1 MIMCFDKRIDMMS
14 WKDKEYNT
22 PLHFACESG
31 NCEIVKLLLLNNADP
46 LACRMHDVT
55 PLHIAAKE
63 GFIDI
68 ASVLLQNDAS
78 EIDIADANL
87 LSPIHYAAQFGKV
100 KMIEFLLHK
109 GADIECQDTDSYTPL
124 LTSAAY
130 GQLQAMKA
138 LINAKASTDDVDR
151 NGKSLVFI
159 TAEEDQV
166 QILEALVLGVYEK
179 WGSELVNTP
188 DAIHNTPLHIAAKKG
203 HINSLKILLKA
214 SHLKVDA
221 RNEAERTPLHLA
233 AVAGHANVINELLH
247 YAEENDKD
255 ILKDEDD
262 DGNTALHLACIN
274 EKFQA
279 AKALILA
286 GADPEDRNA
295 RQWTP
300 MDCAAESGRVQI
312 VQLLIDAE
320 AQVDPRDINNATP
333 LHVACKAGHIKVVN
347 VLLENGAKVSI
358 CDSKGFNALD
368 VAIENGQKDVAM
380 AIVTSN
386 QWMSALRNVTYFDQ
400 STNSA
405 VGGGA
410 MGGATFTTPMRRII
424 RKMPDV
430 AEVVFNRCCQTNE
443 DAVSSIDHPD
453 YKINFIY
460 EFLED
465 FRVDS
470 GYSRRFT
477 RTRTARRRS
486 VPIEEVAS
494 SAGDFDEDTEG
505 GGGGGRAIGDDNEGN
520 VGYQTTWGPVGY
532 SRQDHCLQI
541 LANSKSVEL
550 LKHPLAANLLHYKWF
565 KYGQM
570 LYFSNL
576 FIYLLFVIFL
586 TSFALASLSPN
597 SNTCQIV
604 LSNANSSSLSCTAE
618 TSRASQYFVPVGAAF
633 VILFAIIKLLFEFI
647 QFLKYRI
654 QYLLDWVNYLELLLF
669 VFAILFA
676 FIYTED
682 CYCPHK
688 WQWELGA
695 IAVFL
700 SWIDLVIFVSKLPIT
715 GIYVVMFM
723 NIFYIFLKLV
733 FLAILLVL
741 AFAFSFNML
750 FNDPISEAMGIRTPF
765 MNSWRSIVKTMT
777 MTTGEFEFDST
788 FRQTGSQSEAGSD
801 DIQFPFASYVLWIL
815 FLILM
820 PILFINLLVGLAVD
834 DIKGMQESAGT
845 NRLALRVELTLTVE
859 EYLPLWLR
867 KNFIVGRDTIYPNRK
882 LGFIKHLLY
891 NVLGVFRFDSAENI
905 KNALN
910 APPAPIEEVQ
920 QQNQA
925 LARRVDDLCSSVE
938 TLSEQ
943 NERLLAVVS
952 ALAESQGVASNVS
965 GIPPSSPAHSLKPA
979 PGSTSRGRS
988 PSALSEKTTTSFI

>member
-1 MIMCFDKRIDMMS
+1 
-14 WKDKEYNT
+14 
-22 PLHFACESG
+22 
-31 NCEIVKLLLLNNADP
+31 
-46 LACRMHDVT
+46 
-55 PLHIAAKE
+55 
-63 GFIDI
+63 
-68 ASVLLQNDAS
+68 
-78 EIDIADANL
+78 
-87 LSPIHYAAQFGKV
+87 
-100 KMIEFLLHK
+100 
-109 GADIECQDTDSYTPL
+109 
-124 LTSAAY
+124 
-130 GQLQAMKA
+130 
-138 LINAKASTDDVDR
+138 
-151 NGKSLVFI
+151 
-159 TAEEDQV
+159 
-166 QILEALVLGVYEK
+166 
-179 WGSELVNTP
+179 
-188 DAIHNTPLHIAAKKG
+188 
-203 HINSLKILLKA
+203 
-214 SHLKVDA
+214 
-221 RNEAERTPLHLA
+221 
-233 AVAGHANVINELLH
+233 VINELLH

-541 LANSKSVEL
+541 L
-550 LKHPLAANLLHYKWF
+550 
-565 KYGQM
+565 
-570 LYFSNL
+570 
-576 FIYLLFVIFL
+576 
-586 TSFALASLSPN
+586 
-597 SNTCQIV
+597 
-604 LSNANSSSLSCTAE
+604 
-618 TSRASQYFVPVGAAF
+618 
-633 VILFAIIKLLFEFI
+633 
-647 QFLKYRI
+647 FLKYRI
-654 QYLLDWVNYLELLLF
+654 QYLFDWVNYLELLLF
-669 VFAILFA
+669 VFAILFV

-700 SWIDLVIFVSKLPIT
+700 SWIDLVIFIRKLPVT

-750 FNDPISEAMGIRTPF
+750 FNDPMSEAMGIRTPF

-777 MTTGEFEFDST
+777 MTTGEFEFDNT

-834 DIKGMQESAGT
+834 DIKGIQESAGI

-867 KNFIVGRDTIYPNRK
+867 KSLIVGRHTIYPNKK

-891 NVLGVFRFDSAENI
+891 NVLGVLRPDSAENI

-925 LARRVDDLCSSVE
+925 LVRRVDDLCSSVE

-952 ALAESQGVASNVS
+952 ALAESQGVASHFPR
-965 GIPPSSPAHSLKPA
+965 IPPSSPAHSLKPA